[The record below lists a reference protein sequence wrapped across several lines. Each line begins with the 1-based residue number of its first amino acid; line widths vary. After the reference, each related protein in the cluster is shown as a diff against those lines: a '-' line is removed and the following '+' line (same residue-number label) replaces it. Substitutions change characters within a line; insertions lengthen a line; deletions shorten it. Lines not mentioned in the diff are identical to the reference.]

1 MKSLY
6 GPVLSQFLKAW
17 GISYLKMKQPC
28 GPVMTQRVRFRRV
41 EYKKAEYKKAST
53 DGENILFP
61 IKHNFSLI

>member
-41 EYKKAEYKKAST
+41 EYKKAST